1 MTSTADKTWTQLLAW
16 TQSLALASVLLC
28 GLPAQADEAQSPLP
42 VSVLTGF
49 ETLRLP
55 GKERMGLAAAEVLF
69 ELRPGYWLGPVA
81 YGAASGQRGGFF
93 VLGLELQRRWA
104 LTTDLELLAGLG
116 LGGGGGGAAPV
127 GNGLMLRP
135 SIALLQTIGPMRA
148 GLSVSTVQFPGTAI
162 RSQQVGLVAQWQ
174 TDFKIKPLG
183 RVGEQVQAEQRSG
196 LGFDQI
202 ALTHTQ
208 VRLRSAAQ
216 SMDFPLVGARA
227 AQRLDNQGDVW
238 GLSAAAAVR
247 QDVAGYMEILGF
259 VGREL
264 ALGERV
270 RLGARASLGL
280 GGGGG
285 VPTGGGLMARLEG
298 TLSAKLAP
306 GWEAGASFGRIQGPA
321 PGLRGRVAELWLA
334 TDLEPAVLPSTPGR
348 SGTVVRTEWAGSLQQ
363 MVDVARRD
371 GSKPSIQTLGL
382 ALNRWLTPQ
391 VYVSAQAHS
400 AYGGQA
406 GAYSVGLIG
415 AGWASTSLPAP
426 WQVGAELLVG
436 GAGGAGVKGVSGAIA
451 QGLMW
456 AGLTPV
462 VGSAQQ
468 WRLGLGRAASLRGG
482 GASPVASLTWAV
494 AFGQVGR

>member
-1 MTSTADKTWTQLLAW
+1 M
-16 TQSLALASVLLC
+16 
-28 GLPAQADEAQSPLP
+28 
-42 VSVLTGF
+42 
-49 ETLRLP
+49 
-55 GKERMGLAAAEVLF
+55 
-69 ELRPGYWLGPVA
+69 
-81 YGAASGQRGGFF
+81 
-93 VLGLELQRRWA
+93 
-104 LTTDLELLAGLG
+104 
-116 LGGGGGGAAPV
+116 
-127 GNGLMLRP
+127 
-135 SIALLQTIGPMRA
+135 
-148 GLSVSTVQFPGTAI
+148 QFPGTAI

-174 TDFKIKPLG
+174 TDFRVQALG
-183 RVGEQVQAEQRSG
+183 RVGERVPAEQRSG
-196 LGFDQI
+196 LGFDQV

-208 VRLRSAAQ
+208 VRLRGAAQ
-216 SMDFPLVGARA
+216 AMDFPLVGARA
-227 AQRLDNQGDVW
+227 AQRLNDQGYLW

-259 VGREL
+259 VAREL
-264 ALGERV
+264 SLGERL

-298 TLSAKLAP
+298 TLSATLAP
-306 GWEAGASFGRIQGPA
+306 GWQAGASFGRIQGPA
-321 PGLRGRVAELWLA
+321 PGLRGHVTELWIA
-334 TDLEPAVLPSTPGR
+334 TDLEPAALPSTPGR

-363 MVDVARRD
+363 MFDVARRD

-382 ALNRWLTPQ
+382 ILNRWLTPEL
-391 VYVSAQAHS
+391 YASAQAHS

-436 GAGGAGVKGVSGAIA
+436 GAGGAGVQGVSGAIA
-451 QGLMW
+451 QGLIW
-456 AGLTPV
+456 AGLAP

-482 GASPVASLTWAV
+482 GSSPVASLTWAV

>member
-1 MTSTADKTWTQLLAW
+1 MTSIAGKTWTR
-16 TQSLALASVLLC
+16 SLALASALLC
-28 GLPAQADEAQSPLP
+28 GLPAHANEAGSAMP

-49 ETLRLP
+49 ESLRLP
-55 GKERMGLAAAEVLF
+55 GRERMGLAAAEVLF
-69 ELRPGYWLGPVA
+69 ELRPGIWLGPVV
-81 YGAASGQRGGFF
+81 YGAASGQRGGLF
-93 VLGLELQRRWA
+93 VLGAELQQRWT
-104 LTTDLELLAGLG
+104 LGPDLELLAGLAV
-116 LGGGGGGAAPV
+116 GGGGGAGAPV

-135 SIALLQTIGPMRA
+135 SISLLQDFGPLRA
-148 GLSVSTVQFPGTAI
+148 GLSVSAVQFPGAAI

-174 TDFKIKPLG
+174 TDFRIQALG
-183 RVGEQVQAEQRSG
+183 RVGEQVPAEQRSG
-196 LGFDQI
+196 LGFDQV

-216 SMDFPLVGARA
+216 AMDFPLVGARA
-227 AQRLDNQGDVW
+227 AQRLDNQGGAW

-264 ALGERV
+264 SLAERL

-285 VPTGGGLMARLEG
+285 VPTGGGLMAKLEG
-298 TLSAKLAP
+298 TLSAKLAT

-321 PGLRGRVAELWLA
+321 PGLRGHVTELWLA
-334 TDLEPAVLPSTPGR
+334 ADLEPAALPSTPGR

-371 GSKPSIQTLGL
+371 GSKPSIQTMGL

-426 WQVGAELLVG
+426 WQVGAEVLVG
-436 GAGGAGVKGVSGAIA
+436 GAGGAGVQGISGAIA
-451 QGLMW
+451 QGLVW
-456 AGLTPV
+456 AGLTP

-482 GASPVASLTWAV
+482 GSSPVASLTWAV